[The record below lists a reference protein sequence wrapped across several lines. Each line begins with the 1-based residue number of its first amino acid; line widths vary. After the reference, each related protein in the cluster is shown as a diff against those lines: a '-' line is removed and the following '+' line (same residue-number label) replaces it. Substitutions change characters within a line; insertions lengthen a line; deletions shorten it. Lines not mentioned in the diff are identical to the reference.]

1 MEPFRKH
8 RGIVAPLHR
17 ENIDTDQIIPKQ
29 HLKRIERTGFGAYL
43 FSDWRFHPDGT
54 PRRDF
59 VLNQEHY
66 RSASILVTGKNFGC
80 GSSREHAAWALS
92 EFGIRA
98 IIAPSY
104 ADIFRINAGN
114 NGLLLIEAEEAT
126 VQRIAEQAQTKRPY
140 ELTIDLESQTIA
152 DDCGFSEEF
161 VIEPFRR
168 HRLLHGLDEIALT
181 LTHEAKIA
189 RFEHQRHTF
198 LQNSE
203 SSGSP
208 EIAGPASTSIG

>member
-8 RGIVAPLHR
+8 RGIVAPLVR

-43 FSDWRFHPDGT
+43 FSDWRFHPDGS
-54 PRRDF
+54 PRHDF

-66 RSASILVTGKNFGC
+66 RSASILVAGKNFGC

-104 ADIFRINAGN
+104 ADIFSSNAGN
-114 NGLLLIEAEEAT
+114 NGLLLIEMDDS
-126 VQRIAEQAQTKRPY
+126 VVRRIAEHSQTKPPY
-140 ELTIDLESQTIA
+140 ELTIDLESQMIA
-152 DDCGFSEEF
+152 DDFGLSERFAVED
-161 VIEPFRR
+161 FRR
-168 HRLLHGLDEIALT
+168 HRLLHGLDAIGVT
-181 LTHEAKIA
+181 LTHEAEIA
-189 RFEHQRHTF
+189 RFEQEQRKS
-198 LQNSE
+198 L
-203 SSGSP
+203 SSG
-208 EIAGPASTSIG
+208 A

>member
-29 HLKRIERTGFGAYL
+29 HLKRIERTGFGTHL
-43 FSDWRFHPDGT
+43 FSDWRFHSDGT
-54 PRRDF
+54 PCPGF
-59 VLNQEHY
+59 VLNQQHY
-66 RSASILVTGKNFGC
+66 RSASILVVGKNFGC

-92 EFGIRA
+92 EFGFRA

-114 NGLLLIEAEEAT
+114 NGLLLIEAEES
-126 VQRIAEQAQTKRPY
+126 VVRRIAEHAQIKRPY
-140 ELTIDLESQTIA
+140 ELTIDLENQTIA

-168 HRLLHGLDEIALT
+168 HRLLHGLDEIGMT
-181 LTHEAKIA
+181 LTHEAEIA
-189 RFEHQRHTF
+189 NFEHQHHAFFR
-198 LQNSE
+198 NPG
-203 SSGSP
+203 SSGN
-208 EIAGPASTSIG
+208 